1 MSKRTIKIAPSMLA
15 ADPARLGEELAV
27 IEEIGVDWV
36 HIDVMDGHFVPNL
49 AFSPDMVKALKKQSK
64 LFFDVH
70 LMIEDPMKYIK
81 VFSDNGADLITVH
94 HEALKK
100 PKEVIDYIHSLGKKA
115 GMSVK
120 PGTDAE
126 VMAPYIEDL
135 DLVLIMTVEPG
146 FGGQSYIEAMN
157 EKILKARK
165 MIDSTDKDIY
175 LEVDGGVT
183 AENIINPVKNGAD
196 VIVAGSS
203 IFKAKDK
210 RAVVKKMR
218 EISV

>member
-1 MSKRTIKIAPSMLA
+1 MLA
-15 ADPARLGEELAV
+15 ADPARLGEELSA

-49 AFSPDMVKALKKQSK
+49 AFSPDAVKALKKQSK

-94 HEALKK
+94 HEALDN

-120 PGTDAE
+120 PGTDIE

-165 MIDSTDKDIY
+165 MIDSTGKDIY

-183 AENIINPVKNGAD
+183 AENIINPIRNGAD
-196 VIVAGSS
+196 VIVSGSS

-210 RAVVKKMR
+210 KAVVKKMR
-218 EISV
+218 EISI